1 MINNCKKYI
10 YQAMDE
16 LLFITTD
23 IPLFSQP
30 AVFIKEDQ
38 YMTSNMYP
46 NIQLINQ
53 YHSILKMKDEDN
65 ETDTIK
71 LRIATAE
78 RKEQRIIERERANL
92 EKMRQKQ
99 LNNSLSKHLAKCK
112 TMRQELI
119 AKGFSEEDSKRLC
132 GKCKLPT
139 PFHPDYRAEDL
150 SNPFKFSFFCHNC
163 VKKGKVAVDHNP
175 ITTNKTDKEYQDYYR
190 KKHTLNYKCYCGKII
205 TINDIAKTDDR
216 NFRRHIESNYHQ
228 IWSML
233 KEQQECPNI
242 DYRNDLIDFNLFS
255 VGQLRHIIK
264 TNLNEKRKPLIPYY
278 GTKNKNELIK
288 CLKENKDKLVI
299 SFDVLDIQKD
309 KYQKK
314 EKKEGIVYPELES
327 DEEEVIYDSSSS
339 SNSDSSSDDDS
350 D

>member
-1 MINNCKKYI
+1 MHI

-23 IPLFSQP
+23 IPIFSQP
-30 AVFIKEDQ
+30 AVFIREDQ
-38 YMTSNMYP
+38 YMTSNMHP

-78 RKEQRIIERERANL
+78 RKEQRLIERERTNL
-92 EKMRQKQ
+92 EKMRNKQ
-99 LNNSLSKHLAKCK
+99 LNSSLSKHLAKCK
-112 TMRQELI
+112 TMKQELI
-119 AKGFSEEDSKRLC
+119 EKGFSEEDSKRLC

-139 PFHPDYRAEDL
+139 PYHPDYRAEDL

-175 ITTNKTDKEYQDYYR
+175 ITSNKTDKEYQNHYR
-190 KKHTLNYKCYCGKII
+190 KKHLLNYKCYCGKII
-205 TINDIAKTDDR
+205 TINENAKTDDR

-242 DYRNDLIDFNLFS
+242 DYRNDLIDFSLFS
-255 VGQLRHIIK
+255 VGQLRYIIK
-264 TNLNEKRKPLIPYY
+264 NNLNEKGKPLISGY
-278 GTKNKNELIK
+278 THKNKNELIK

-339 SNSDSSSDDDS
+339 SSNSDSSSDDDS